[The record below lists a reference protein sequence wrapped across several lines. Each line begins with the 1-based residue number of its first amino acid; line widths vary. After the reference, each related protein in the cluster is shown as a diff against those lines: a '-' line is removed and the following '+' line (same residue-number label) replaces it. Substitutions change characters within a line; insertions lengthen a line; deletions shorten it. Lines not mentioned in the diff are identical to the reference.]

1 MLSASELTQRV
12 LQILAPPPKMTVS
25 QWADAE
31 RRLSPEASAV
41 PGRWRTEVVEYMR
54 EPMDC
59 IGDPRIRR
67 VSIMAGAQIAKT
79 EVLLNIIGYCI
90 DYEPSPIMVVNP
102 TLDMAKTFSKDR
114 VAPMLRDTPALR
126 GKVADVRSRDS
137 GNTIQQKMF
146 PGGHLTMVGA
156 NSPSSLAS
164 RPIRVVLADEIDR
177 FPPSAG
183 AEGDP
188 LQLAIKRTVTF
199 WNRIIA
205 VVSTPTNKG
214 VSRIEMAYEE
224 GDQRQRWCPCPE
236 CGEFQTIKWSGVK
249 WTDNDPDTAYY
260 ACEHNGCVW
269 TDAQRIRAVRQGEWR
284 AGKPF
289 NGNASFHIPGMLSP
303 FSPMSDGVRE
313 FMEAKGH
320 PDRLRVW
327 VNTYLGETWED
338 EGDRLDHHE
347 LYARREVYETFI
359 PEGVTLLTA
368 GVDVQDD
375 RIEVEVVGWGDDYRS
390 WSIQY
395 SVLYGDPSGNA
406 LWQELDAVLE
416 QIFEHPLFGDMII
429 RASCVDSGGHYTQQV
444 YDYSRGRH
452 RVLAIKGIGGEG
464 KPMIGTPSKNNIGKI
479 PLFPVGVHTV
489 KEVMFARLRVR
500 NPDDAGY
507 CHFSEDRTEEYFQQL
522 TAEKLMTKFHKGF
535 KKMEYVKAAGAR
547 NEALDNRVYATAALE
562 VLRVDLRAQRRSMEN
577 KIRVDKTTEEKP
589 VKTKPNRGKPSYV
602 DEWRNY

>member
-12 LQILAPPPKMTVS
+12 LQILAPPPKMSVS

-199 WNRIIA
+199 WNRIIT
-205 VVSTPTNKG
+205 VMSRPTNKG
-214 VSRIEMAYEE
+214 ASRIEMAYEE

-249 WTDNDPDTAYY
+249 WIDKDPDTA
-260 ACEHNGCVW
+260 
-269 TDAQRIRAVRQGEWR
+269 
-284 AGKPF
+284 K
-289 NGNASFHIPGMLSP
+289 
-303 FSPMSDGVRE
+303 
-313 FMEAKGH
+313 
-320 PDRLRVW
+320 
-327 VNTYLGETWED
+327 
-338 EGDRLDHHE
+338 
-347 LYARREVYETFI
+347 
-359 PEGVTLLTA
+359 
-368 GVDVQDD
+368 
-375 RIEVEVVGWGDDYRS
+375 
-390 WSIQY
+390 
-395 SVLYGDPSGNA
+395 
-406 LWQELDAVLE
+406 
-416 QIFEHPLFGDMII
+416 
-429 RASCVDSGGHYTQQV
+429 
-444 YDYSRGRH
+444 
-452 RVLAIKGIGGEG
+452 
-464 KPMIGTPSKNNIGKI
+464 
-479 PLFPVGVHTV
+479 
-489 KEVMFARLRVR
+489 
-500 NPDDAGY
+500 
-507 CHFSEDRTEEYFQQL
+507 
-522 TAEKLMTKFHKGF
+522 
-535 KKMEYVKAAGAR
+535 
-547 NEALDNRVYATAALE
+547 
-562 VLRVDLRAQRRSMEN
+562 
-577 KIRVDKTTEEKP
+577 
-589 VKTKPNRGKPSYV
+589 
-602 DEWRNY
+602 